1 MSTVSIEN
9 FKETIP
15 FYNELSLLEKKL
27 GCEIFIVGG
36 AVRDILMGKVPKD
49 MDITAEKTSYEKAA
63 ETLGKIIKAYPVPF
77 KDNMRLA
84 KKGGIAIDV
93 SKLRG
98 ASITEDLKLRD
109 FTINNLALSLKGE
122 LLGDDTDIKSG
133 IIRAASDGAFISD
146 PIRILRGFRFV
157 SSLGFDIDK
166 DTLSLMIA
174 EKELL
179 KNAARERILG
189 EIHKILSGR
198 YIEKAVRLL
207 DEYEILSVFS
217 DKRFYDTEALLR
229 GIRHTNDFALLLS
242 LWIKDDDFIKYLG
255 ITNKEMKDIKAYRS
269 IGYEELAGNG
279 ITEIKKLAFE
289 NKNIIENTAIFIKTN
304 FRDEVMAEKLIH
316 AFKSLDFKES
326 SLINGSVLTSMGYTP
341 SPVFSEI
348 IKDVSFKLASGELDK
363 NSMRGYIE
371 SRWEKTDS
379 KPFIIA
385 AAIAGDTKSRREN
398 I

>member
-77 KDNMRLA
+77 KDNMRLT
-84 KKGGIAIDV
+84 KKGGIVIDV

-133 IIRAASDGAFISD
+133 IIRAASDGAFTSD

-189 EIHKILSGR
+189 EIRKILSGK

-207 DEYEILSVFS
+207 DGYEILSVFS

-242 LWIKDDDFIKYLG
+242 LWIKNDDFIKYLG
-255 ITNKEMKDIKAYRS
+255 LTNKEMKDIKAYRS
-269 IGYEELAGNG
+269 IGYEKLAGKD
-279 ITEIKKLAFE
+279 IT
-289 NKNIIENTAIFIKTN
+289 
-304 FRDEVMAEKLIH
+304 
-316 AFKSLDFKES
+316 
-326 SLINGSVLTSMGYTP
+326 G
-341 SPVFSEI
+341 
-348 IKDVSFKLASGELDK
+348 
-363 NSMRGYIE
+363 
-371 SRWEKTDS
+371 
-379 KPFIIA
+379 
-385 AAIAGDTKSRREN
+385 
-398 I
+398 